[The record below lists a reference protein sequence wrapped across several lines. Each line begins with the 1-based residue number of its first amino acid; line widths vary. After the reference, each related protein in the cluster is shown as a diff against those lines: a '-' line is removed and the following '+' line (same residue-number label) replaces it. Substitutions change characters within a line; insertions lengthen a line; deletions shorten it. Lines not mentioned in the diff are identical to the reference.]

1 MNILKWVFSVIWLFF
16 STAVFVWLVYLWTP
30 ILGELNFWK
39 IVLLLFVYVCGLAV
53 IVSPIIFLIERS
65 Y

>member
-39 IVLLLFVYVCGLAV
+39 NCFIVICLCMWISGNCFSDNLF
-53 IVSPIIFLIERS
+53 
-65 Y
+65 